1 MNKIKEQVSALIV
14 FNATE
19 LDTLN
24 QEYSNISKRINEGLS
39 KMTDSQLFSEKEIKE
54 IQSHADNI
62 LGTRYRSAKDNLISK
77 KRDEFQ
83 F

>member
-1 MNKIKEQVSALIV
+1 MNKIKEQVSALVV

-19 LDTLN
+19 LDDLN
-24 QEYSNISKRINEGLS
+24 QEYSALSKRIDEGIS
-39 KMTDSQLFSEKEIKE
+39 KMTNSRLYSEKEIKE
-54 IQSHADNI
+54 IQTHAT
-62 LGTRYRSAKDNLISK
+62 GTLNVRYKAAKNDIVSK